1 MSTTPN
7 TRSVTKRHLNVVPDP
22 HTDAASIVDETA
34 ALLVQCGQDVDEYSA
49 AAAELEVCR
58 VNRDVAL
65 VRHHDATYAQVRA
78 VAYLEQADHTAA
90 NAARRAAAAGH
101 APAAIAEQLR
111 VDEQQVRQWIAG
123 SSAPTRI
130 PVAGQRQHPAP
141 VSNLCEH
148 WQDAKPTIQE
158 G

>member
-1 MSTTPN
+1 MATTPN
-7 TRSVTKRHLNVVPDP
+7 TRSATKRHLNVVPDP
-22 HTDAASIVDETA
+22 HTDDAPIVDEIA
-34 ALLVQCGQDVDEYSA
+34 ALHLQRGQGLDDYSA
-49 AAAELEVCR
+49 AASELEVCR
-58 VNRDVAL
+58 INREVAL
-65 VRHHDATYAQVRA
+65 VRHHDATYAQMRA

-123 SSAPTRI
+123 SSAPTRT

-141 VSNLCEH
+141 VSN
-148 WQDAKPTIQE
+148 
-158 G
+158 